1 MPNNSLAL
9 DRLLALERRG
19 WDALCRS
26 EGGSFYGD
34 IMTPEAVMV
43 LVNGMVLDRPTIA
56 ETLNDSPPWSSYS
69 IEEVRCIPAGE
80 TSAVLVYKATASRA
94 GGAQPFVALM
104 ASHYSLVNGEP
115 ALSLYQQTTITH

>member
-1 MPNNSLAL
+1 MPNNSLTL

-26 EGGSFYGD
+26 EGGSFYGEV
-34 IMTPEAVMV
+34 MTPEAVMV

-56 ETLNDSPPWSSYS
+56 KTLNDSPPWSSYS
-69 IEEVRCIPAGE
+69 IEEVRRIPAGE

-94 GGAQPFVALM
+94 GQAEAFVALM
-104 ASHYSLVNGEP
+104 ASHYSLVNGE
-115 ALSLYQQTTITH
+115 LMLTLYQQTTITH